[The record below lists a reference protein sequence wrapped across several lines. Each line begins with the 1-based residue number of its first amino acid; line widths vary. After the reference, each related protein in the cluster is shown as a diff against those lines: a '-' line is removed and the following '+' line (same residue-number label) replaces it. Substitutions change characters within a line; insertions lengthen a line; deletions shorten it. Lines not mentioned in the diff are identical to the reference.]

1 MNENH
6 SFNPPINPD
15 RLETAWFIYRIIQFI
30 KEIPWPRKEKSKELN
45 LEDLCKRTY
54 SQIKTILHTKWIDHV
69 CNDIGCRQRFIV
81 IDGNAKLYR
90 SICAAEKKRIIV
102 NSGKQNSYELCI
114 RNPLRGNQHGSSSK
128 FCNEHVND
136 KEGDTDTQLDLRPMT
151 RSLAKKIPKM
161 ITTGDGCKED
171 KNIDRF
177 YQRTAGMFYFFRPCG
192 IRLAN
197 FEMYTAES
205 LSDVFTYL
213 IDVFGENL
221 SPLQLNGIVYDRA
234 CDLHPF
240 LKRLQ
245 INGNDVA
252 SKYENL
258 SYIVDIFHV
267 EKILHA
273 LNIIPIKFSNTFTH
287 LKIIENKLLN

>member
-1 MNENH
+1 
-6 SFNPPINPD
+6 
-15 RLETAWFIYRIIQFI
+15 
-30 KEIPWPRKEKSKELN
+30 
-45 LEDLCKRTY
+45 
-54 SQIKTILHTKWIDHV
+54 
-69 CNDIGCRQRFIV
+69 
-81 IDGNAKLYR
+81 
-90 SICAAEKKRIIV
+90 
-102 NSGKQNSYELCI
+102 
-114 RNPLRGNQHGSSSK
+114 
-128 FCNEHVND
+128 
-136 KEGDTDTQLDLRPMT
+136 MT

-213 IDVFGENL
+213 IDVFGENP

-267 EKILHA
+267 EKHTQSKCILGNENCQYHPKLEKNKNVHGMNTEIA
-273 LNIIPIKFSNTFTH
+273 EQSFKEINMFKCSTRKMTYAKRLLFLKFVDHTSNMRNLNQK
-287 LKIIENKLLN
+287 K